1 MSNIKL
7 KSFKRK
13 TWLLVFRHSTRKT
26 VSFFTKE
33 EAKLNNE
40 EDRFSII
47 AKIDETFKYDS
58 KYEFLLEYPETNEYC
73 IWRQSL
79 SPLKDTKDGNSAEG
93 FEPIRL
99 IPNCLTFGGLQ
110 LSSVSR
116 SLIDG
121 STNTGLWY
129 YAIGSDGTQYSPS
142 FPCHATFCNESN
154 LYLRV
159 KANRVSCKQLIKRQI
174 TPFTSLILF
183 LIIDK

>member
-40 EDRFSII
+40 EDKFSII

-58 KYEFLLEYPETNEYC
+58 KYEFLLDYPETNEYC

-99 IPNCLTFGGLQ
+99 IPNSYTFGGLQ

-121 STNTGLWY
+121 STSTICWY
-129 YAIGSDGTQYSPS
+129 YAIGSDGTQFSPS
-142 FPCHATFCNESN
+142 FPCYAG
-154 LYLRV
+154 
-159 KANRVSCKQLIKRQI
+159 SCKEVNLFVRIHSNAITYKFNAMYSTLIHFI
-174 TPFTSLILF
+174 I
-183 LIIDK
+183 LIIVSK